1 MKLRKLLLIITFMVF
16 STGNIFAQNEMKARI
31 VYEDAETAFQNQEY
45 EKTITLLTEAEKL
58 LGKWSA
64 KIGYLKIVSLDKFVN
79 YEEWNDKAD
88 ELDRQVQAYL
98 KHTEKMSSDQIDM
111 DIMREINT
119 IDENLAFGKK
129 IIAWEKMPEYLNAK
143 KAEKDRKED
152 DAYNWY
158 LKAYE
163 KGNILATVE
172 IGYYYFR
179 KYDYSTAI
187 EWFQKGIDKKYG
199 RAYRALGLR
208 YENGQGVPRNVEK
221 ALEYF
226 LLAFEKG
233 DPYAAKEISNY
244 YWYNKKD
251 TASAIKWL
259 KNGSNKGIVDDMITL
274 GYIYRTGSYGA
285 EINFDEA
292 IKWLNLAIKTNIKKT
307 NAFYEIG
314 LVYHKGLKDLR
325 AAINWYKKGVDLK
338 NWYCSEELG
347 NIYFNLKEYQNAIDA
362 YKITT
367 DGDYYGDYSVSAMY
381 NTGVAYFHLGKF
393 SEAMQCFKK
402 VQTDGLALLYSQ
414 KSAAMIAQ
422 MYEEGLGTQKDYVEA
437 MNWYKTS
444 YNIKGEEIDKALKNK
459 VKEKIA
465 TMYEQGLGV
474 EKDKKMAKEWR
485 SK

>member
-1 MKLRKLLLIITFMVF
+1 MKPHKLLLIISFMLF
-16 STGNIFAQNEMKARI
+16 STVNIFAQNEIKARI
-31 VYEDAETAFQNQEY
+31 AYEDAETAYSNHNY
-45 EKTITLLTEAEKL
+45 EKTITLLTEAEKQ
-58 LGKWSA
+58 LGKWTA
-64 KIGYLKIVSLDKFVN
+64 KISYLKIICLDKFVN
-79 YEEWNDKAD
+79 YVEWNEKAD
-88 ELDRQVQAYL
+88 ELDRQVQAYV
-98 KHTEKMSSDQIDM
+98 KHTEKLSSDQMDM
-111 DIMREINT
+111 DKMREI
-119 IDENLAFGKK
+119 IAIEGNLAFGKK

-163 KGNILATVE
+163 KGNVLATVD

-208 YENGQGVPRNVEK
+208 YENGQGVSSDAEK

-233 DPYAAKEISNY
+233 DPYAAKEISKY

-274 GYIYRTGSYGA
+274 GYIYRKGSYGA
-285 EINFDEA
+285 EINYDEA
-292 IKWLNLAIKTNIKKT
+292 IKWLKLAIKTNEKET
-307 NAFYEIG
+307 NAFHELG

-325 AAINWYKKGVDLK
+325 EAINWYKKGVELK
-338 NWYCSEELG
+338 NVYCSEELG
-347 NIYFNLKEYQNAIDA
+347 NIYLILEEYQNAIDA
-362 YKITT
+362 YKINT
-367 DGDYYGDYSVSAMY
+367 SVLAVH
-381 NTGVAYFHLGKF
+381 NTGLAYFYLNNF
-393 SEAMQCFKK
+393 SEAMQSFKK
-402 VQTDGLALLYSQ
+402 VQTTETIRQDLHQ

-422 MYEEGLGTQKDYVEA
+422 MYEEGFGTQKDYIEA

>member
-251 TASAIKWL
+251 TADADSRRRMKKW
-259 KNGSNKGIVDDMITL
+259 
-274 GYIYRTGSYGA
+274 
-285 EINFDEA
+285 
-292 IKWLNLAIKTNIKKT
+292 
-307 NAFYEIG
+307 
-314 LVYHKGLKDLR
+314 
-325 AAINWYKKGVDLK
+325 
-338 NWYCSEELG
+338 
-347 NIYFNLKEYQNAIDA
+347 
-362 YKITT
+362 
-367 DGDYYGDYSVSAMY
+367 
-381 NTGVAYFHLGKF
+381 
-393 SEAMQCFKK
+393 
-402 VQTDGLALLYSQ
+402 QT
-414 KSAAMIAQ
+414 K
-422 MYEEGLGTQKDYVEA
+422 
-437 MNWYKTS
+437 
-444 YNIKGEEIDKALKNK
+444 
-459 VKEKIA
+459 
-465 TMYEQGLGV
+465 
-474 EKDKKMAKEWR
+474 
-485 SK
+485 